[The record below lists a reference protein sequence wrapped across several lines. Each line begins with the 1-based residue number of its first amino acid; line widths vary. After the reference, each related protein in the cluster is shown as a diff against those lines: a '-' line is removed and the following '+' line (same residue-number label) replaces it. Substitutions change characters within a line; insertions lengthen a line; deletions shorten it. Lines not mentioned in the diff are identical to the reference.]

1 VDRPLR
7 TYSLAG
13 LLALSLGGL
22 PAVAAAESPLD
33 LEAVNETLQQ
43 GDLEAARERV
53 ESILAEQPDHPGARF
68 VRARILARE
77 GDEKGAIELL
87 EALVADHPDMPEPY
101 NNLAVLLAR
110 QGKLEPARDAL
121 EKGLATSEVYST
133 LYENLSTVYVEMA
146 RRSYAQALQLDPEEE
161 RGEPGLR
168 ELAGLEEPRRGR
180 VSLMTSVESDTDAKA
195 GTATGAAT
203 EAGGDGGDD
212 ESATA
217 RADAGAAS
225 EEAAD
230 ATAETGS
237 ARSDNE
243 ALKTR
248 ADEAVTRAVSRRL
261 HDWAKA
267 WSEQAVA
274 DYIDAYAADYAPE
287 GLSREQWE
295 DQRRRRIQRPE
306 WIEVKLDR
314 IEVWDTGPETA
325 TAIVRQHY
333 DADSYADITRKSLQ
347 MVLEEGRW
355 VISGEQ
361 TLKVLER

>member
-1 VDRPLR
+1 MDRPLR

-13 LLALSLGGL
+13 LLAVLLGVL
-22 PAVAAAESPLD
+22 PAVAVAESPLD
-33 LEAVNETLQQ
+33 LESVNETLEQ

-53 ESILAEQPDHPGARF
+53 ESILAEQPEHPGARF

-87 EALVADHPDMPEPY
+87 EALVADHPEMPEPY

-110 QGKLEPARDAL
+110 QGELEPARDAL
-121 EKGLATSEVYST
+121 EKGLATSKVYST

-161 RGEPGLR
+161 RDEPGLR
-168 ELAGLEEPRRGR
+168 ELAALEEPRGGR
-180 VSLMTSVESDTDAKA
+180 VSLMASVEGDA
-195 GTATGAAT
+195 
-203 EAGGDGGDD
+203 D
-212 ESATA
+212 
-217 RADAGAAS
+217 
-225 EEAAD
+225 EAAD
-230 ATAETGS
+230 TQPTRAAADGEAARASSDQRAAAAEEGGS

-243 ALKTR
+243 ALKIR
-248 ADEAVTRAVSRRL
+248 AGEAVTRAVTSHLR
-261 HDWAKA
+261 DWARA
-267 WSEQAVA
+267 WSEQAVP
-274 DYIDAYAADYAPE
+274 DYIDAYAADYAPQ

-306 WIEVKLDR
+306 WIQVELDR
-314 IEVWDTGPETA
+314 IEVWDTGPDTA

-333 DADSYADITRKSLQ
+333 DADSYADVTLKSLQ

-355 VISGEQ
+355 VISGER
-361 TLKVLER
+361 TLKVLEQ

>member
-1 VDRPLR
+1 MDRPLR

-13 LLALSLGGL
+13 LLALLLGAP
-22 PAVAAAESPLD
+22 PAVAVAETPLD
-33 LEAVNETLQQ
+33 LESVRETLQQ

-68 VRARILARE
+68 VRARILAQE

-87 EALVADHPDMPEPY
+87 EALVADHPEMPEPY

-110 QGKLEPARDAL
+110 QGKLESARDAL

-146 RRSYAQALQLDPEEE
+146 RRSYAQALQLDPEEKRE
-161 RGEPGLR
+161 EPGLR
-168 ELAGLEEPRRGR
+168 ELAALEEPRRGR
-180 VSLMTSVESDTDAKA
+180 VSLMTSVEGDADGEAAESA
-195 GTATGAAT
+195 GEQPAETATDDDAATTSGEEGAA
-203 EAGGDGGDD
+203 A
-212 ESATA
+212 
-217 RADAGAAS
+217 
-225 EEAAD
+225 
-230 ATAETGS
+230 AETGGS

-243 ALKTR
+243 ALKVR
-248 ADEAVTRAVSRRL
+248 ADEAVTRAVTRRL
-261 HDWAKA
+261 HDWASA

-274 DYIDAYAADYAPE
+274 DYIDAYAADYSPE
-287 GLSREQWE
+287 GLDREQWE
-295 DQRRRRIQRPE
+295 DQRRRRIQRPD
-306 WIEVKLDR
+306 WIQVELDR

-333 DADSYADITRKSLQ
+333 DADSYADVTLKSLQ
-347 MVLEEGRW
+347 MVLEDGRW